1 MHPLQEE
8 GVKNYLN
15 HIFGKHSEAVA
26 KCFWSKFTSWK
37 RVALLANLCLNGT
50 QINTISSNN

>member
-1 MHPLQEE
+1 
-8 GVKNYLN
+8 
-15 HIFGKHSEAVA
+15 VA

-37 RVALLANLCLNGT
+37 RVALLANFCFNGI